1 MITRRTFLLQSTA
14 LMASSR
20 CALGEEESNWNKIA
34 PFFKPPAEFADDLG
48 DFRSPLKFYDGTPV
62 RTKEDWARRREEIRT
77 TWHKMLGPWPKVIE
91 NPKIDY
97 VGTKRRGNITQHKV
111 EYLIAPGHP
120 HHGYILV
127 PDGAKE
133 KSTPGLVV
141 FFYEPET
148 GIGAG
153 KPDRD
158 FALQFAQ
165 RGYVTFSAGHDYS
178 LYYPNREAATIQP
191 LSALAYGA
199 VNAFHV
205 LASRP
210 EIDVERIGIT
220 GHSYGGKWAMFAS
233 CLYERFAAAAWSD
246 PGIVFDESNPSINY
260 WEPWYLGY
268 AGPKFRKRGLPTP
281 ENPPAGLYPR
291 LRQKGFDLHELHAL
305 MAPRP
310 FLVSGGHEDP
320 PKRWRALNHSVAVNK
335 LLDYE
340 NRVAMTNRPA
350 HSPNP
355 TSNEQMA
362 RFFDHFL
369 KPHTH

>member
-1 MITRRTFLLQSTA
+1 MVSRRSFLLQSSA
-14 LMASSR
+14 LLASAR
-20 CALGEEESNWNKIA
+20 CAWGDDASDWNKIA
-34 PFFKPPAEFADDLG
+34 PFFSPPAEFANDLG

-62 RTKEDWARRREEIRT
+62 LTKEDWARRREEIRT
-77 TWHKMLGPWPKVIE
+77 KWHAMLGDWPKVIE
-91 NPKIDY
+91 KPKIDY
-97 VGTKRRGNITQHKV
+97 GETIRRGNITNRKV
-111 EYLIAPGHP
+111 EYLTAPGHP
-120 HHGYILV
+120 LHGYILV
-127 PDGAKE
+127 PDGAKP

-141 FFYEPET
+141 VFYEPET

-158 FALQFAQ
+158 FALQFAK
-165 RGYVTFSAGHDYS
+165 RGYVTFSAGHNYS
-178 LYYPNREAATIQP
+178 LYYPNREQATIQP

-210 EIDVERIGIT
+210 EVDDKRIGIT

-246 PGIVFDESNPSINY
+246 PGIVFDETNPSVNY

-281 ENPPAGLYPR
+281 DNPPAGLYPK
-291 LRQKGFDLHELHAL
+291 LRQQGFDLHELHAL

-320 PKRWRALNHSVAVNK
+320 PHRWKALNHSIAVNK
-335 LLDYE
+335 LLGHE
-340 NRVAMTNRPA
+340 NRVAIQALGTREPSGHDQPPQA
-350 HSPNP
+350 LS
-355 TSNEQMA
+355 
-362 RFFDHFL
+362 
-369 KPHTH
+369 